1 MKAFN
6 FPLESLRTLRKQ
18 REHAA
23 QQRYARAL
31 AACDSATRVLQQ
43 AEEELNAGQALFS
56 QELKTGATAGR
67 IINLRTWCT
76 VLEIRR
82 NERTAAL
89 AEARQQAGEAFRLMT
104 AAVRDREAL
113 DRFHDKSQRLWL
125 RAFQAEEQKTFDEL
139 AVQRQGPAFSKIPP
153 SWWPSPF

>member
-18 REHAA
+18 REQAA
-23 QQRYARAL
+23 QQRYSRAL
-31 AACDSATRVLQQ
+31 VLCDGALRVLQLSEQ
-43 AEEELNAGQALFS
+43 ELLTGHAILNA
-56 QELKTGATAGR
+56 ELAQGSTAAR

-82 NERTAAL
+82 NESAAAL
-89 AEARQQAGEAFRLMT
+89 NEARAAANEAFRFMT

-113 DRFHDKSQRLWL
+113 DKFHEKSRRVWERTSQLD
-125 RAFQAEEQKTFDEL
+125 EQNMFDEL
-139 AVQRQGPAFSKIPP
+139 AIQRQGGPLLQTSFSH
-153 SWWPSPF
+153 

>member
-31 AACDSATRVLQQ
+31 VLCDGATRVLQL
-43 AEEELNAGQALFS
+43 AEQELNVGHAMLTG
-56 QELKTGATAGR
+56 ELQTGATAAR
-67 IINLRTWCT
+67 IIVLRTWCT

-82 NERTAAL
+82 NECAAAL
-89 AEARQQAGEAFRLMT
+89 AEARRNANDAFRLMT
-104 AAVRDREAL
+104 AAARDREAL
-113 DRFHDKSQRLWL
+113 DRFHEKSQRLWL
-125 RAFQAEEQKTFDEL
+125 RAFQADEQKTFDEM
-139 AVQRQGPAFSKIPP
+139 AVQRQGPALEKTRLLN
-153 SWWPSPF
+153 